1 MILLKLFK
9 VSICFTAALAFP
21 SILYPPSKIDRS
33 LPLQCFSAISSATKV
48 RFLNPLSEI
57 LKQPRGSSF
66 LLSNPAEIKINSG
79 LNRFALFTSLFL

>member
-33 LPLQCFSAISSATKV
+33 LPLQCFSAISSAIV
-48 RFLNPLSEI
+48 VSFLNPLSEM
-57 LKQPRGSSF
+57 LKQPKGSSF

-79 LNRFALFTSLFL
+79 SKRLAFFTRIF